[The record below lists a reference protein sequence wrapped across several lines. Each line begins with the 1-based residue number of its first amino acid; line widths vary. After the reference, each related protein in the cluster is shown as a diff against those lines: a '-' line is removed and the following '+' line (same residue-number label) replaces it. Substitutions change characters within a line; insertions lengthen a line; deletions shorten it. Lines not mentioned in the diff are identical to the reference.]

1 MWKITLLSDQ
11 AGLAANFEFHFFL
24 LDFGPGQLTRHYLIP
39 SYEVGFYEPTVFKL
53 HPPLCGITEHGIM
66 PVRLELS
73 FCFILLIHEK
83 WFPLGH

>member
-1 MWKITLLSDQ
+1 MCGKSLSFLIR
-11 AGLAANFEFHFFL
+11 LALQLILNFTFL
-24 LDFGPGQLTRHYLIP
+24 LDFGPGQLTSHYVIP
-39 SYEVGFYEPTVFKL
+39 SYEVGLYEPTVFKL